1 MELPGL
7 DGVKIMARA
16 APAQQASSSMLP
28 VTCRETRHVCLAS
41 RRGSLH
47 GGVPSS
53 RREHAVDKRSESS
66 QLLETHV
73 GLHPALHQQL
83 AWRHHGN

>member
-28 VTCRETRHVCLAS
+28 IISRHSSSAYDACLS
-41 RRGSLH
+41 RRGILH
-47 GGVPSS
+47 GVPSIS
-53 RREHAVDKRSESS
+53 DWTRR
-66 QLLETHV
+66 
-73 GLHPALHQQL
+73 
-83 AWRHHGN
+83 